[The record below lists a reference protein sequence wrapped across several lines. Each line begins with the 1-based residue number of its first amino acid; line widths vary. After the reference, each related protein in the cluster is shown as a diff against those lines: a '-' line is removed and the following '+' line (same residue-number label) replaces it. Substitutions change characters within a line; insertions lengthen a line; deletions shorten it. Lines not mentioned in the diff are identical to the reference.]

1 VAGLP
6 CASGPRGRGT
16 SHWHCEFD
24 PTTGRCASRT
34 PRGARAVATQALVFA
49 QRAPSARPALV
60 NGTAG
65 LVADTG
71 GRLLA
76 VMGFTVCGAKIMEID
91 ILADPARL
99 RRFDLPVP
107 NT

>member
-1 VAGLP
+1 MVVRADWGGVPAG
-6 CASGPRGRGT
+6 
-16 SHWHCEFD
+16 
-24 PTTGRCASRT
+24 ASRMV
-34 PRGARAVATQALVFA
+34 RGARAVAEQALAFS
-49 QRAPSARPALV
+49 QRARFVRSALV

-65 LVADTG
+65 VVADTG

-76 VMGFTVCGAKIMEID
+76 VMGFTVRRGKILEID

-107 NT
+107 HT

>member
-1 VAGLP
+1 V
-6 CASGPRGRGT
+6 
-16 SHWHCEFD
+16 
-24 PTTGRCASRT
+24 
-34 PRGARAVATQALVFA
+34 RA
-49 QRAPSARPALV
+49 ALV

-65 LVADTG
+65 VVADTG

-76 VMGFTVCGAKIMEID
+76 VMGFTVSGGKILEID

-107 NT
+107 HT

>member
-1 VAGLP
+1 
-6 CASGPRGRGT
+6 
-16 SHWHCEFD
+16 
-24 PTTGRCASRT
+24 
-34 PRGARAVATQALVFA
+34 
-49 QRAPSARPALV
+49 V